1 MSLIS
6 EYCQGHNTAP
16 EELLPLLLMRQREA
30 LIDQSYEDIWRN
42 EDNLKDWFVRNFS
55 TWFEIY
61 PEVPGIGFVDREKE
75 NVRIDFVLKAKRELL
90 SQGFTD
96 QYIGVEVKYVNPVG
110 GKGFFLFLY
119 REAVERPW
127 VAVAVFPTRTME
139 PPLVHAFTALEPA
152 GLLRRVYL
160 EDLLQRDAMR
170 GASLGLRLLRL
181 VVLDTG
187 DLPAAARELA
197 DDARAEPDP
206 LPLLDLIETILVYK
220 LPTLSRDEI
229 KAMLHLPDTDLK
241 QTRFYQ
247 EVFAEGREEGLDE
260 GRDEGRDEARRQTAL
275 NLLRQTSLDDSA
287 IAAATDL
294 DADAVRALRQ
304 ASAAD

>member
-1 MSLIS
+1 MHTDALLYRLFQ
-6 EYCQGHNTAP
+6 ERPATLFEAVGLAGDAAGYRLTAI
-16 EELLPLLLMRQREA
+16 EVKETAFRLDGVLLPP
-30 LIDQSYEDIWRN
+30 EDTPPHQPVLFLEN
-42 EDNLKDWFVRNFS
+42 QFQTLDSF
-55 TWFEIY
+55 Y
-61 PEVPGIGFVDREKE
+61 PRWLAAI
-75 NVRIDFVLKAKRELL
+75 
-90 SQGFTD
+90 
-96 QYIGVEVKYVNPVG
+96 
-110 GKGFFLFLY
+110 FLFLY
-119 REAVERPW
+119 REALERPW

-139 PPLVHAFTALEPA
+139 PPLGHAFTALEPA

-181 VVLDTG
+181 VVLDTA

-197 DDARAEPDP
+197 DDARAEPEP

-247 EVFAEGREEGLDE
+247 EVFAEGRDE
-260 GRDEGRDEARRQTAL
+260 GRDAARRQTAL
-275 NLLRQTSLDDSA
+275 NLLRQTSLDDAA
-287 IAAATDL
+287 IAAAASASGGFGIN
-294 DADAVRALRQ
+294 ADNLRLAELRQ
-304 ASAAD
+304 G